1 MSGIVV
7 GVDGS
12 DHSLR
17 ALEWAANEAALRN
30 APLKVITVHQIAID
44 HWGLA
49 ELHYPEDEPA
59 RRRAQEAAQQAVD
72 KATAQISGP
81 KPPSVEVKAVN
92 GIAAEVLINESKD
105 ADLLVV
111 GTRGGGFEELMMG
124 SVSIKAA
131 HHAAC
136 PVVIVR

>member
-17 ALEWAANEAALRN
+17 ALEWAVAEAALRKT
-30 APLKVITVHQIAID
+30 PLTVVTVHQVAMD
-44 HWGLA
+44 HWGIG
-49 ELHYPEDEPA
+49 ELRYPEDDAA
-59 RRRAQEAAQQAVD
+59 RDRAGEAAHNAVE
-72 KATAQISGP
+72 KAVAQLSGP
-81 KPPSVEVKAVN
+81 KPPSVQVKAAS
-92 GIAAEVLINESKD
+92 GIPAAVLVSESKD